1 MMPSLEVVV
10 VVVVVVVFRQ
20 VDYPQADYRQ
30 RAEVVVD
37 VIALQRRLVA
47 S

>member
-1 MMPSLEVVV
+1 MTLSLEVVV

-20 VDYPQADYRQ
+20 ADYLQADYRQ